1 MGGPAARGLTP
12 RTASPVPR
20 PQPGPGPAKRPP
32 AQHLLGRI
40 QPARPKLALGH
51 RIRSDGRPPPPPPP
65 RRNKT
70 RRPAETLS
78 HFLLPLSLSC
88 ERRRPRGRR
97 PWRPRRSDE
106 AAPPWLA
113 RRHARSPLGEHAI
126 IELAIDGASLWS
138 PRTCVPASRRLAAA
152 LCRRAGAC
160 AARRR
165 SAVVCAGRSCRLYP
179 QGLVFVFAFL
189 FLFSSMICLSVLC
202 FFQFVVESIF
212 PNSIYTLV

>member
-1 MGGPAARGLTP
+1 MGGPAARGLP
-12 RTASPVPR
+12 ARAVAPAPR
-20 PQPGPGPAKRPP
+20 PQLGPGPAKRPP

-40 QPARPKLALGH
+40 QAARPQLALGR
-51 RIRSDGRPPPPPPP
+51 RIRSDGRPPRPPP

-70 RRPAETLS
+70 RRTAETLETLS

-165 SAVVCAGRSCRLYP
+165 SAVVRAGRSCP
-179 QGLVFVFAFL
+179 AF
-189 FLFSSMICLSVLC
+189 I
-202 FFQFVVESIF
+202 
-212 PNSIYTLV
+212 PKG